1 MKLWVLLVFEIV
13 VHVPNVVVDSQR
25 TTAPTD
31 VPGEKVKVPLLAP
44 LQTGSIVAIAPVP
57 IAVVGL
63 TVITADCPVKVVLQL
78 GEEAVVVIEVR
89 VRVTVDVKAE
99 VATVNV
105 PEPVPVVVIL
115 PAPMLYVNCHPCP
128 VDTLETVKLN
138 ELVDPE
144 HIGEVTE
151 FKVAEGFGLTL
162 TVAELVK
169 VELLHPLENTDVIV
183 VSNV

>member
-1 MKLWVLLVFEIV
+1 MVLEID
-13 VHVPNVVVDSQR
+13 VHVPVPLTVLSSQR
-25 TTAPTD
+25 TTEPTA
-31 VPGEKVKVPLLAP
+31 VPGVNVRDPLLVPLHTGIKVPE
-44 LQTGSIVAIAPVP
+44 VAATEPVP

-169 VELLHPLENTDVIV
+169 VELLHPLENTDIV